1 MSNLEGEL
9 NRNPERLFQTVL
21 KDPNKYSSS
30 FVFDVRLKHIKSGPV
45 TLFEQKE
52 DSGVSDELATSLEQL
67 PVHPLILGWLIS
79 AVIRLC
85 VGSATVAALTAASV
99 VMPLVTQTGANP
111 NLMAL
116 SLGSGSLM
124 FSHLNDSGLWMFK
137 EYFNLSIK
145 DTICSWSI
153 MDTIVSVVGLIGVMI
168 LNMIV

>member
-67 PVHPLILGWLIS
+67 PVHPLFVRRIGY
-79 AVIRLC
+79 
-85 VGSATVAALTAASV
+85 
-99 VMPLVTQTGANP
+99 
-111 NLMAL
+111 
-116 SLGSGSLM
+116 SGSVDGGKCGDA
-124 FSHLNDSGLWMFK
+124 FSYANGGEPELDGFI
-137 EYFNLSIK
+137 FG
-145 DTICSWSI
+145 
-153 MDTIVSVVGLIGVMI
+153 VG
-168 LNMIV
+168 

>member
-111 NLMAL
+111 NLMA
-116 SLGSGSLM
+116 
-124 FSHLNDSGLWMFK
+124 
-137 EYFNLSIK
+137 
-145 DTICSWSI
+145 
-153 MDTIVSVVGLIGVMI
+153 
-168 LNMIV
+168 